1 MDIKE
6 RFQTLLSRLNE
17 GVYEKDTEIGL
28 SLLAALAGESVLLL
42 GPPGVAKS
50 MVARRIKAA
59 FSGAKS
65 FEYLMSRFST
75 PDEIFGPVSI
85 SRLKTSDVYERNLD
99 GFMPTADIAFLDEI
113 WKAGPSILN
122 TLLTIINE
130 KTYRNGNDELH
141 VPLKLL
147 IGASNELPADG
158 EGLEALWDRF
168 LVRIVSGCVKNEE
181 NFYHLL
187 RDESEEN
194 AAPDIDDSLLITA
207 EEYADWT
214 QRISRIGID
223 DDVLKSITYIR
234 QHIQRLTLTDDTAE
248 GASRV
253 HHIYISDRRWKH
265 IVRLLRASAF
275 IHGRASVAVSDM
287 IPLVYCL
294 WNEPEEIPFIRP
306 VVVRSFFVAYAD
318 KIERLASALAV
329 EVKRARARRALAE
342 ARAEDYHRDDN
353 KELFDSFYYRID
365 KYGTGN
371 TYIFF
376 VDYKKMKGYSRENAP
391 LEGVICQDTH
401 NTKRNIVL
409 MQSDSLAMQNA
420 NVQMVRV
427 KLYRDNDNIY
437 INGVQYPIHQL
448 ARGQRQAPIDT
459 NVATLANV
467 DYEQLVENL
476 AGGVRD
482 VSQEL
487 VFNNLFVTQDD
498 KQEIDRQTKEINRK
512 IALLRYDLQQLLYGE

>member
-1 MDIKE
+1 MKE
-6 RFQTLLSRLNE
+6 RFGKLLSQLNA
-17 GVYEKDTEIGL
+17 GVYEKETEIAL
-28 SLLAALAGESVLLL
+28 SLLAAVAGESVLLL

-59 FSGAKS
+59 FADARS

-130 KTYRNGNDELH
+130 KTYRNGNEEIK

-168 LVRIVSGCVKNEE
+168 LVRMVTGCMKNEE
-181 NFYHLL
+181 NFYRLL
-187 RDESEEN
+187 QDDADEMATPE
-194 AAPDIDDSLLITA
+194 IDSSLLIKA
-207 EEYADWT
+207 DEYLDW
-214 QRISRIGID
+214 QRQIGKIPVD
-223 DDVLKSITYIR
+223 ADVLKSITYIR
-234 QHIQRLTLTDDTAE
+234 QNINTLTLTDDAAE

-253 HHIYISDRRWKH
+253 HHIYVSDRRWKH

-275 IHGRASVAVSDM
+275 IHGRDCVKVADM
-287 IPLVYCL
+287 MPLVNCL
-294 WNEPEEIPFIRP
+294 WNEPDEIPYLRP
-306 VVVRSFFVAYAD
+306 IVVRSFFAAYAD
-318 KIERLASALAV
+318 KIDRLAATLSV
-329 EVKRARARRALAE
+329 EVKRAKASRAIE
-342 ARAEDYHRDDN
+342 QARMEDYHRDDN
-353 KELFDSFYYRID
+353 KELFDNFYYRID

-376 VDYKKMKGYSRENAP
+376 VDYKNMKGYSRENAP
-391 LEGVICQDTH
+391 LEGVICADFH
-401 NTKRNIVL
+401 NTKRNVVL
-409 MQSDSLAMQNA
+409 MMSDSLALERG
-420 NVQMVRV
+420 NVQSVTV

-448 ARGQRQAPIDT
+448 ARGQRQMP
-459 NVATLANV
+459 VAMNATTKPAA
-467 DYEQLVENL
+467 DYEQMVEDL
-476 AGGVRD
+476 ASGVRNL
-482 VSQEL
+482 SQDL
-487 VFNNLFVTQDD
+487 VFNSLFVTQQD
-498 KQEIDRQTKEINRK
+498 KLEIDRQVKDMNRK